1 MRRRGQSL
9 LEYTVLITVTA
20 VALAGIVKYALRAVQ
35 ANLYELE
42 QQANAQAVSP

>member
-1 MRRRGQSL
+1 MGRRGQTA
-9 LEYTVLITVTA
+9 LEYAVLTTVTA
-20 VALAGIVKYALRAVQ
+20 VALAGIIKYALRAVQ